1 MSLSPPSPWLPVTW
15 GLVQAVYLGAHR
27 PLSLLAGDPQRLL
40 SHPTAPPREPRLAP
54 RLCLRPPRPRLS
66 RHKAQASVTPSGLG
80 SNAASSWGPLLTD
93 RASDNLL
100 GPRDQAGTCARTA
113 DPRSAR
119 GPPARGRRGS
129 GMLCARLCA
138 RGARLTLLMASA
150 PTGARPA
157 RWGVDVRQRRRVT
170 ESVRLPSTDS
180 LSA

>member
-1 MSLSPPSPWLPVTW
+1 MRR
-15 GLVQAVYLGAHR
+15 G
-27 PLSLLAGDPQRLL
+27 
-40 SHPTAPPREPRLAP
+40 
-54 RLCLRPPRPRLS
+54 LCLQPPRPGLS
-66 RHKAQASVTPSGLG
+66 RHKAQGSVTPSGLG

-119 GPPARGRRGS
+119 GPSARGRRGS

-157 RWGVDVRQRRRVT
+157 RRGVDVRQRRLETTVSSTDAALEARLLPRPRSPQRGARSRSPSVRGT
-170 ESVRLPSTDS
+170 ESAVNQS
-180 LSA
+180 LLTR